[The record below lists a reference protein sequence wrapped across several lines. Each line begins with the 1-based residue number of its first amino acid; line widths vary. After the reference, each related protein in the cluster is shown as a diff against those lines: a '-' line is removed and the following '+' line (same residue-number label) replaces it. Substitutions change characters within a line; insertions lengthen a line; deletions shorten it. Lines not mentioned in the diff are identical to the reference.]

1 MIKEQARQIL
11 KHYGLRHQKAKAIE
25 ELAELIVAL
34 QKDILEGKENHSRA
48 VLEEIADVHIMLTQL
63 LDDEGDK
70 TMVSLIVDKK
80 LKRQMRRIKAE
91 KDKDIAKGWICKH
104 CRWYE
109 EQYGNTGICICSRSG
124 ECGNYIDGNLMTCQ
138 EWERR

>member
-1 MIKEQARQIL
+1 MNKDLARQIL
-11 KHYGLRHQKAKAIE
+11 QHYGMLHQKSKAIE

-34 QKDILEGKENHSRA
+34 QKDILEGKEKHSRE

-91 KDKDIAKGWICKH
+91 KDNRKTCKS
-104 CRWYE
+104 CRWHI
-109 EQYGNTGICICSRSG
+109 GNSPLARIGICFCSKSDER
-124 ECGNYIDGNLMTCQ
+124 GNHVDDKMTCQ
-138 EWERR
+138 KWEGR

>member
-1 MIKEQARQIL
+1 MIQGLARQIL
-11 KHYGLRHQKAKAIE
+11 QHYGILHQKSKTIE

-34 QKDILEGKENHSRA
+34 QKDILNGKKEHSRA

-70 TMVSLIVDKK
+70 TTVSLIVDKK

-91 KDKDIAKGWICKH
+91 KENSITCKSCKWYITLSPLARNGVCYCSQSDKYRA
-104 CRWYE
+104 
-109 EQYGNTGICICSRSG
+109 
-124 ECGNYIDGNLMTCQ
+124 YIDEKTTCQ
-138 EWERR
+138 KWED